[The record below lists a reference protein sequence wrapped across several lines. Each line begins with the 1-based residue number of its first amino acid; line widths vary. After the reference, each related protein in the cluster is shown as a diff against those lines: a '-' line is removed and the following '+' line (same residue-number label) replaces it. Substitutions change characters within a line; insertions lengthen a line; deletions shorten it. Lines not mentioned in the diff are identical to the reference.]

1 MDISR
6 IEPRFIKEN
15 QLVGLGFPNQG
26 YVFWKV
32 HGIEDVFYEDY
43 TESPGS
49 VAANAYEDA
58 ARLPID
64 AHSIDNL
71 LRVEHCDH
79 LYQVF
84 MGWMPGATRR
94 YLAYPFEH
102 LRGNLDVKAAY
113 SKAPFG
119 YLTGF
124 ESPPDKPSPLTDM
137 WIPKDIDVGF
147 AWWNPLSTADTVQ
160 IDMLIRRLKV
170 SVLRDADLV
179 ERILKGTQ
187 PCKLKSLGGIA
198 GSLDYNAPGKLDV
211 GFINLDATR
220 SEIEAALAQTNGGR

>member
-6 IEPRFIKEN
+6 IEPKFIKEN

-32 HGIEDVFYEDY
+32 QGIENIPYEDY

-49 VAANAYEDA
+49 VAADTYVDA
-58 ARLPID
+58 ARLPMSEF
-64 AHSIDNL
+64 SIDNL
-71 LRVEHCDH
+71 LRVEDCDH

-84 MGWMPGATRR
+84 MGWQPGGIRR
-94 YLAYPFEH
+94 YLAYPFENV
-102 LRGNLDVKAAY
+102 RGNLDVKAVY
-113 SKAPFG
+113 TKAPFG

-124 ESPPDKPSPLTDM
+124 ESPSKKPSPLTDL

-147 AWWNPLSTADTVQ
+147 AWWNPLSTTETVQ
-160 IDMLIRRLKV
+160 IDMLVRRCAV

-187 PCKLKSLGGIA
+187 PCRFVSLGGIA
-198 GSLDYNAPGKLDV
+198 GSMDYNARNKLDV
-211 GFINLDATR
+211 GYITLDATR
-220 SEIEAALAQTNGGR
+220 DEIEAALA

>member
-6 IEPRFIKEN
+6 IEPHFIKEN

-26 YVFWKV
+26 YVFWKIN
-32 HGIEDVFYEDY
+32 GIEEVFYEDY
-43 TESPGS
+43 VESPGS
-49 VAANAYEDA
+49 ITADAYEDA
-58 ARLPID
+58 ARLPLD
-64 AHSIDNL
+64 AYSIDNL
-71 LRVEHCDH
+71 LRVENCDH

-84 MGWMPGATRR
+84 MGWQPGAVRR

-102 LRGNLDVKAAY
+102 LRGNLDVKAVY

-124 ESPPDKPSPLTDM
+124 ESPSNAPSPLTDL
-137 WIPKDIDVGF
+137 WIPKDVDVGF
-147 AWWNPLSTADTVQ
+147 AWWNPLSTTETVQ
-160 IDMLIRRLKV
+160 IDILIRRLKV
-170 SVLRDADLV
+170 SVIRDADLV

-198 GSLDYNAPGKLDV
+198 GSLDYNATNKLDV
-211 GFINLDATR
+211 EFINLGSTR
-220 SEIEAALAQTNGGR
+220 SEIEAALG